1 MDDSALTHQLK
12 QGNQLA
18 FTILYD
24 TYSEQVYR
32 LAFKY
37 LCNKELAED
46 AVQNLFM
53 KVWIKRTS
61 LDESRPLN
69 HFLFTV
75 LKNDLLTILRDPKN
89 NIFVLDDCLEFLE
102 RIDGGNQDDEDMD
115 KEQLDLV
122 RHAIEQLSPQ
132 RRKIFTLKIS
142 GKYSNQE
149 IANKLNLSVNTI
161 KFQYSQSLKQIK
173 EIVRKC
179 AISLLM

>member
-89 NIFVLDDCLEFLE
+89 HIFVLDDCLELLE
-102 RIDGGNQDDEDMD
+102 RIAVALGVPVPELFAAP
-115 KEQLDLV
+115 KEG
-122 RHAIEQLSPQ
+122 AITCPHC
-132 RRKIFTLKIS
+132 
-142 GKYSNQE
+142 GKS
-149 IANKLNLSVNTI
+149 ITI
-161 KFQYSQSLKQIK
+161 KA
-173 EIVRKC
+173 E
-179 AISLLM
+179 

>member
-32 LAFKY
+32 LVFKY

-89 NIFVLDDCLEFLE
+89 HIFVLDDCLELLE

-132 RRKIFTLKIS
+132 RRKIFSLKIS

-149 IANKLNLSVNTI
+149 IADKLNLSVNTI

>member
-75 LKNDLLTILRDPKN
+75 LKNDLLTILRDPK
-89 NIFVLDDCLEFLE
+89 
-102 RIDGGNQDDEDMD
+102 
-115 KEQLDLV
+115 DLV

-132 RRKIFTLKIS
+132 RRKIFSLKIS

-149 IANKLNLSVNTI
+149 IADKLNLSVNTI

>member
-53 KVWIKRTS
+53 KVWIKERWGNLPTC
-61 LDESRPLN
+61 
-69 HFLFTV
+69 HG
-75 LKNDLLTILRDPKN
+75 
-89 NIFVLDDCLEFLE
+89 CL
-102 RIDGGNQDDEDMD
+102 
-115 KEQLDLV
+115 
-122 RHAIEQLSPQ
+122 
-132 RRKIFTLKIS
+132 IS
-142 GKYSNQE
+142 
-149 IANKLNLSVNTI
+149 
-161 KFQYSQSLKQIK
+161 
-173 EIVRKC
+173 
-179 AISLLM
+179 

>member
-75 LKNDLLTILRDPKN
+75 LKKTIYLLSFAIP
-89 NIFVLDDCLEFLE
+89 
-102 RIDGGNQDDEDMD
+102 RI
-115 KEQLDLV
+115 
-122 RHAIEQLSPQ
+122 
-132 RRKIFTLKIS
+132 
-142 GKYSNQE
+142 
-149 IANKLNLSVNTI
+149 
-161 KFQYSQSLKQIK
+161 
-173 EIVRKC
+173 
-179 AISLLM
+179 ISLFWTIVWSYWSV

>member
-75 LKNDLLTILRDPKN
+75 LKNDLLTILSRSQESYLCFGRLFGV
-89 NIFVLDDCLEFLE
+89 I
-102 RIDGGNQDDEDMD
+102 G
-115 KEQLDLV
+115 
-122 RHAIEQLSPQ
+122 AY
-132 RRKIFTLKIS
+132 RR
-142 GKYSNQE
+142 GQP
-149 IANKLNLSVNTI
+149 
-161 KFQYSQSLKQIK
+161 
-173 EIVRKC
+173 RR
-179 AISLLM
+179 

>member
-75 LKNDLLTILRDPKN
+75 LKN
-89 NIFVLDDCLEFLE
+89 EFTYYPSRSQESYLCFG
-102 RIDGGNQDDEDMD
+102 RLFGVIG
-115 KEQLDLV
+115 
-122 RHAIEQLSPQ
+122 AY
-132 RRKIFTLKIS
+132 RR
-142 GKYSNQE
+142 GQP
-149 IANKLNLSVNTI
+149 
-161 KFQYSQSLKQIK
+161 
-173 EIVRKC
+173 RR
-179 AISLLM
+179 

>member
-75 LKNDLLTILRDPKN
+75 LKTIYLLS
-89 NIFVLDDCLEFLE
+89 FVIP
-102 RIDGGNQDDEDMD
+102 RI
-115 KEQLDLV
+115 
-122 RHAIEQLSPQ
+122 
-132 RRKIFTLKIS
+132 
-142 GKYSNQE
+142 
-149 IANKLNLSVNTI
+149 
-161 KFQYSQSLKQIK
+161 
-173 EIVRKC
+173 
-179 AISLLM
+179 ISLFWTIVWSYWSV

>member
-75 LKNDLLTILRDPKN
+75 LLSFAIPRIIFLFWTI
-89 NIFVLDDCLEFLE
+89 VW
-102 RIDGGNQDDEDMD
+102 
-115 KEQLDLV
+115 
-122 RHAIEQLSPQ
+122 S
-132 RRKIFTLKIS
+132 
-142 GKYSNQE
+142 YW
-149 IANKLNLSVNTI
+149 SV
-161 KFQYSQSLKQIK
+161 
-173 EIVRKC
+173 
-179 AISLLM
+179 

>member
-1 MDDSALTHQLK
+1 MLLDSINRKWTIAALTHQLK

-69 HFLFTV
+69 HFL
-75 LKNDLLTILRDPKN
+75 
-89 NIFVLDDCLEFLE
+89 
-102 RIDGGNQDDEDMD
+102 
-115 KEQLDLV
+115 
-122 RHAIEQLSPQ
+122 
-132 RRKIFTLKIS
+132 
-142 GKYSNQE
+142 
-149 IANKLNLSVNTI
+149 IAVAFCCGSVEWI
-161 KFQYSQSLKQIK
+161 IYQ
-173 EIVRKC
+173 KC
-179 AISLLM
+179 

>member
-75 LKNDLLTILRDPKN
+75 LKND
-89 NIFVLDDCLEFLE
+89 
-102 RIDGGNQDDEDMD
+102 EDMD

-132 RRKIFTLKIS
+132 RRKIFSLKIS

-149 IANKLNLSVNTI
+149 IADKLNLSVNTI

>member
-61 LDESRPLN
+61 NAGYTEAGDNEKFENEQNDANDE
-69 HFLFTV
+69 
-75 LKNDLLTILRDPKN
+75 K
-89 NIFVLDDCLEFLE
+89 
-102 RIDGGNQDDEDMD
+102 
-115 KEQLDLV
+115 
-122 RHAIEQLSPQ
+122 
-132 RRKIFTLKIS
+132 
-142 GKYSNQE
+142 
-149 IANKLNLSVNTI
+149 
-161 KFQYSQSLKQIK
+161 QYFPI
-173 EIVRKC
+173 C
-179 AISLLM
+179 G

>member
-89 NIFVLDDCLEFLE
+89 HIFVLDDCLELLE
-102 RIDGGNQDDEDMD
+102 RIDGATKTMRIWIKSNWIWCAM
-115 KEQLDLV
+115 
-122 RHAIEQLSPQ
+122 LSNSCL
-132 RRKIFTLKIS
+132 LKG
-142 GKYSNQE
+142 GKFF
-149 IANKLNLSVNTI
+149 L
-161 KFQYSQSLKQIK
+161 
-173 EIVRKC
+173 
-179 AISLLM
+179 

>member
-61 LDESRPLN
+61 LGESRPLN

-89 NIFVLDDCLEFLE
+89 NIFFVLDDCLEFLE

-132 RRKIFTLKIS
+132 RRKIFFFENF
-142 GKYSNQE
+142 GK
-149 IANKLNLSVNTI
+149 V
-161 KFQYSQSLKQIK
+161 F
-173 EIVRKC
+173 
-179 AISLLM
+179 

>member
-61 LDESRPLN
+61 LDESRPLTYYPSRSQESYLC
-69 HFLFTV
+69 FGRLFGV
-75 LKNDLLTILRDPKN
+75 I
-89 NIFVLDDCLEFLE
+89 
-102 RIDGGNQDDEDMD
+102 G
-115 KEQLDLV
+115 
-122 RHAIEQLSPQ
+122 AY
-132 RRKIFTLKIS
+132 RR
-142 GKYSNQE
+142 GQP
-149 IANKLNLSVNTI
+149 
-161 KFQYSQSLKQIK
+161 
-173 EIVRKC
+173 RR
-179 AISLLM
+179 